1 MALVTAEK
9 WNPFARVP
17 WGLRCHASAYMY
29 FRAVSKGGTAA
40 WVSERKFLAG
50 LPGCSG
56 AGRRVNDCWRQQ
68 SGDTGHNNLTTG
80 GRQHRQICQ
89 CSQASR

>member
-1 MALVTAEK
+1 MALVKEGK
-9 WNPFARVP
+9 PLCRVP
-17 WGLRCHASAYMY
+17 WGLHCHALAYMY

-40 WVSERKFLAG
+40 WIFERNFLAG
-50 LPGCSG
+50 LSGCSG
-56 AGRRVNDCWRQQ
+56 AGRRVNNCWRQQ
-68 SGDTGHNNLTTG
+68 SGDTGHNKFTTA